1 MTHVGPGKVVVLDA
15 YQEER
20 FHANVLPIISGT
32 NAGRTFSAKEA
43 TSLIKHQIVRYLIQ
57 GVTN

>member
-1 MTHVGPGKVVVLDA
+1 MTHVGAGKVVALDV

-20 FHANVLPIISGT
+20 FHANVLPIITGT
-32 NAGRTFSAKEA
+32 NVGRILSAKEA
-43 TSLIKHQIVRYLIQ
+43 TSLIKPQIVRYLIQ